1 MFNKIKQKKW
11 VFILAFLLASG
22 GFVIPFWPLEV
33 LGILAA
39 AFGGLGVFAIGL
51 GLLLDLAYGMPTG
64 VLHYLFFPFTLLA
77 LFALVGKYF
86 SLRVLFERAD
96 HDTL

>member
-1 MFNKIKQKKW
+1 MLNRIKQKKW

-22 GFVIPFWPLEV
+22 GFIIPFWPLEV

-39 AFGGLGVFAIGL
+39 AFGGLGVVAIGL

-64 VLHYLFFPFTLLA
+64 FLHYLFFPFTLLA
-77 LFALVGKYF
+77 ILALAGRYF
-86 SLRVLFERAD
+86 GLRVLFERAG